1 MANLISPLDIQQEGR
16 ISTLEVKVDRMV
28 SLTEDL
34 HADMTA
40 RKARW
45 HLITST
51 SKYFSWLIAGV
62 VTWMGFSKSESVA
75 GWLNNFP
82 AHH

>member
-1 MANLISPLDIQQEGR
+1 MVAPISHLDIQQEGR
-16 ISTLEVKVDRMV
+16 ISTLEVQVKRIV

-45 HLITST
+45 SIITAT
-51 SKYFSWLIAGV
+51 SKYAAWLMAGV
-62 VTWMGFSKSESVA
+62 VTLMGFSKSESVA
-75 GWLNNFP
+75 GWLNTFP
-82 AHH
+82 AHR